1 MNVASH
7 VSLKKK
13 KGSNQRKQRNRTSH
27 SNEPGFTA
35 ADFKEQLSRLLFF
48 FMTTRVKKKKTL
60 PDSAAEH

>member
-7 VSLKKK
+7 VSLKK

-48 FMTTRVKKKKTL
+48 YDHKGKKKTL